1 MPRMFLPLYLFF
13 CFVLFLHKVNLSKVN
28 TILVNINRLHSLSC
42 YMYCC
47 YLETVCSE
55 VNSGHTSPKHTLC
68 SPGKSQSP
76 AQALSTGGEGE
87 GCLLGAGHRNNHCE
101 WHMAKLPLQ
110 GASPPPLS
118 SPLPE
123 CCGFLGHEKSVRDG
137 DLKRTGVRKSGGCQ
151 AGGMGE
157 P

>member
-1 MPRMFLPLYLFF
+1 MFLPLYLF

-55 VNSGHTSPKHTLC
+55 VNSGHMSPKHTLC
-68 SPGKSQSP
+68 SLGKSPSR
-76 AQALSTGGEGE
+76 AQPLCTGGEGD
-87 GCLLGAGHRNNHCE
+87 GCLLGAGHRNNHCRVAHGKGCSCE
-101 WHMAKLPLQ
+101 VPALLP
-110 GASPPPLS
+110 
-118 SPLPE
+118 SPLPLPE
-123 CCGFLGHEKSVRDG
+123 SCGFLGHKKSVTDG
-137 DLKRTGVRKSGGCQ
+137 DLNRKGVKKSGSSQ
-151 AGGMGE
+151 AGGMGA